1 MARTQKQELK
11 AEPSAGRSPR
21 LARRRLLQGGA
32 SGGGALALIAVARD
46 APPDGARDAPP
57 DGGGRSSA
65 GAEADHLRL
74 GFAETDHVRWFY
86 RRARL

>member
-1 MARTQKQELK
+1 MARTEKQELK

-21 LARRRLLQGGA
+21 LERRRLLQGWA

-46 APPDGARDAPP
+46 APPDG
-57 DGGGRSSA
+57 GGRSSA
-65 GAEADHLRL
+65 GAAADHLRL

>member
-21 LARRRLLQGGA
+21 LERRRLLQGGA

-46 APPDGARDAPP
+46 APPDG
-57 DGGGRSSA
+57 GGRSSA
-65 GAEADHLRL
+65 GAAADHLRL